1 MSEEKNNNHGERAPE
16 TENSFVDRLAA
27 RLKQDE
33 LAPYPRWRFL
43 LKDYVVW
50 AAGALALACGSLA
63 VTVMIYLVRFND
75 WEIRESAHKSLAE
88 FILLTMPYFWLI
100 FLGLFVFVLYLNLKH
115 TKRGYRYPVWLIAS
129 ASILASVI
137 VGGLLS
143 LTNIGE
149 RLDNVLGARAPF
161 YDQMINRQ
169 MHFWAQPEDGRL
181 TGVVVATSSL
191 NGFTI
196 IDPQG
201 QIWEVVVLEE
211 DPLPS
216 FLAPGRPINLIGR
229 IIDEWRF
236 QAEFIRPVGPGK
248 GFLKRPPHPGGR
260 MNCSGD
266 NCLPQ
271 GLPFGPP
278 L

>member
-1 MSEEKNNNHGERAPE
+1 MPGENNTPKSTPREGNDVFIDKL
-16 TENSFVDRLAA
+16 SA
-27 RLKQDE
+27 RLKQAE

-75 WEIRESAHKSLAE
+75 WEIRESTHKSLGE
-88 FILLTMPYFWLI
+88 FILLTLPYFWLI

-115 TKRGYRYPVWLIAS
+115 TKQGYRYPVWLIAS

-137 VGGLLS
+137 VGSLLS

-149 RLDNVLGARAPF
+149 RLDNILGARAPF

-181 TGVVVATSSL
+181 TGLMVASSTS
-191 NGFTI
+191 GFTI
-196 IDPQG
+196 IDTQG
-201 QIWEVVVLEE
+201 RLWEVIILEE
-211 DPLPS
+211 TRLPG
-216 FLAPGRPINLIGR
+216 FLAPGTPLNLIGR
-229 IIDEWRF
+229 ITDDLQF
-236 QAEFIRPVGPGK
+236 QADLIRPVGPGK
-248 GFLKRPPHPGGR
+248 GFLNRSPHAGDCSSQDCRLERPLG
-260 MNCSGD
+260 
-266 NCLPQ
+266 Q
-271 GLPFGPP
+271 P
-278 L
+278 LR